1 MARAV
6 QRAPSAPPVVD
17 APRATEELPRLAHSA
32 KVAEK
37 LHATV
42 FATRLTVFARESLSP
57 RERAPPRRAR
67 RRGGGG
73 GGANRRGA
81 DPHRRGAH
89 HR

>member
-42 FATRLTVFARESLSP
+42 FATRL
-57 RERAPPRRAR
+57 
-67 RRGGGG
+67 
-73 GGANRRGA
+73 
-81 DPHRRGAH
+81 
-89 HR
+89 